1 MIPQGLSNTLWAIAK
16 LAERGMEVDAA
27 AVRAVSEQA
36 PRVAGQMNPQEV
48 SNTLWA
54 IAKLAERGMEVDVA
68 AVRAVSKQAPRV
80 AGQIKP
86 QHMSNT
92 LWAIAKLA
100 ERGMEVDAAA
110 VRAVS
115 EQAPRVAG
123 QMKPQHVSNTL
134 WAWGKLAESGI
145 QLTSILDGSSWRAVL
160 TRAQEVYPKMSAED
174 RGNFHGAVNI
184 ITAASTAEET
194 MCEVDDTS
202 PHPPLER
209 APAAFWAA
217 AERWLAKLPEGKRAK
232 LESDLS
238 AAETDEAKRQLLV
251 TSAKAD
257 TTKVRA
263 SDKQAFLEVA
273 GTLCSENSL

>member
-1 MIPQGLSNTLWAIAK
+1 MDPQA
-16 LAERGMEVDAA
+16 
-27 AVRAVSEQA
+27 
-36 PRVAGQMNPQEV
+36 V
-48 SNTLWA
+48 SNT
-54 IAKLAERGMEVDVA
+54 
-68 AVRAVSKQAPRV
+68 S
-80 AGQIKP
+80 
-86 QHMSNT
+86 
-92 LWAIAKLA
+92 
-100 ERGMEVDAAA
+100 
-110 VRAVS
+110 
-115 EQAPRVAG
+115 
-123 QMKPQHVSNTL
+123 
-134 WAWGKLAESGI
+134 WAWGNLAESGI
-145 QLTSILDGSSWRAVL
+145 QLPSIIDGSSWRAVL
-160 TRAQEVYPKMSAED
+160 TRAQEVYLTMNALEKKIIH
-174 RGNFHGAVNI
+174 RAVNI